1 MIADLPTRGLLPV
14 PEVARL
20 LGVSPR
26 YVRDRVKAGEL
37 EGYALAARRFSVSV
51 ASLRR
56 FLEQRRLGA

>member
-26 YVRDRVKAGEL
+26 YVRDRVKA
-37 EGYALAARRFSVSV
+37 ARIFRMSRVGT
-51 ASLRR
+51 LT
-56 FLEQRRLGA
+56 